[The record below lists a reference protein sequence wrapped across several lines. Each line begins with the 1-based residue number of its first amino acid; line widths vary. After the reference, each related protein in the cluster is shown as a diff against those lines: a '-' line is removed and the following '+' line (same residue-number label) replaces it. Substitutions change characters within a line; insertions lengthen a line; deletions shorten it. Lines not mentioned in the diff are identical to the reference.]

1 MALLKETEFKREFS
15 SNPKSLY
22 YILGEEKYLVCRYTK
37 WLVDKITGKKP
48 TDFDFHKLNAETTVQ
63 TIADLTEQFP
73 MYSEKNC
80 IVLSDYNIN
89 TLSESDFQSFMQI
102 CSDLPDTTVL
112 ILTQPTLICD
122 SKKAK
127 TAAKEKKFRALAEKC
142 GTVLELNK
150 KDNPALCK
158 QLVSWA
164 EEQNCTLSLKL
175 AEQIIFRCGNDMT
188 TLRKEM
194 DKLCAYCL
202 ESDITPEAVAALV
215 PQNIEAKIFS
225 LSTAIIK
232 YDLNETFNQ
241 LHALFD
247 TNEKPEVIIAVL
259 SSAFIDMYRMR
270 VAEEC
275 GKTLQDVMT
284 DFDYKKN
291 REFVLKN
298 ARSNARRFS
307 KQALHEIIDILSE
320 TDIQLKS
327 TRADAAIL
335 IETLAAR
342 LIVITHK
349 ENTH

>member
-1 MALLKETEFKREFS
+1 MALLKETEFKKEFS

-22 YILGEEKYLVCRYTK
+22 YILGEEKYLVRRYTK
-37 WLVDKITGKKP
+37 WLVDKIAGKKP
-48 TDFDFHKLNAETTVQ
+48 SDFDFHTLNADTSIQ

-73 MYSEKNC
+73 LYSEKNC
-80 IVLSDYNIN
+80 IVLSDYNVN
-89 TLSESDFQSFMQI
+89 ALSEPDFQSFMQI
-102 CSDLPDTTVL
+102 CSDLPDTTTL
-112 ILTQPTLICD
+112 ILTLPTLNYD
-122 SKKAK
+122 TKKSK
-127 TAAKEKKFRALAEKC
+127 TTAKEKKFRTLAEKC

-150 KDNPALCK
+150 KDNQALCK
-158 QLVSWA
+158 QLISWA
-164 EEQNCTLSLKL
+164 EEQGCTLSSRL
-175 AEQIIFRCGNDMT
+175 AEQIILRCGNDMT
-188 TLRKEM
+188 TLQKET
-194 DKLCAYCL
+194 DKLCAYCSAS
-202 ESDITPEAVAALV
+202 EITPEAVEALV
-215 PQNIEAKIFS
+215 PKSIEAKIFS

-232 YDLNETFNQ
+232 YNLNETFNQ

-247 TNEKPEVIIAVL
+247 TNEKPEVIMAVL

-270 VAEEC
+270 VAEDC
-275 GKTLQDVMT
+275 GRSLQDVMT

-298 ARSNARRFS
+298 ARNNARKFS

-342 LIVITHK
+342 LIVIAHK